1 MAPLSCCALLIDIE
15 NPIFLKTILKAR
27 KRFDSLRSFTLESGQ
42 EEIERLSR
50 LRKTAGESSDRLSS
64 PLRGSRAS
72 SLESGRG
79 LPGPRTP
86 SLSNVPEEGGTFTI
100 GDNED
105 SEDEGHERQ
114 TPPSHSSPSGHT
126 SRTPSM
132 SSVDDA
138 VPLQLRG
145 MSEKAR
151 GKMPVGIG
159 GQLSFSRVNSI
170 GSLNSPPT
178 PTVASVHGFLPTA
191 HWVLE
196 PFPQ

>member
-1 MAPLSCCALLIDIE
+1 M
-15 NPIFLKTILKAR
+15 
-27 KRFDSLRSFTLESGQ
+27 
-42 EEIERLSR
+42 
-50 LRKTAGESSDRLSS
+50 
-64 PLRGSRAS
+64 
-72 SLESGRG
+72 ESGRG

-100 GDNED
+100 GDDED
-105 SEDEGHERQ
+105 SEDEDHERQ

-132 SSVDDA
+132 SSIDDA

-151 GKMPVGIG
+151 GKMPVGVG

-170 GSLNSPPT
+170 GSINSPTT

-191 HWVLE
+191 QWVS
-196 PFPQ
+196 